1 MGGGLANDI
10 NAATRR
16 TAVVDAGDTATR
28 RTAAVDVGGET
39 ALAAATW

>member
-1 MGGGLANDI
+1 M
-10 NAATRR
+10 NAAARR

-28 RTAAVDVGGET
+28 RTAADDVGGKT